1 MLSILIW
8 LPVLGA
14 LVISFF
20 PGTISAPKTRQLAL
34 VIASILFGFS
44 VLLLR
49 NFDLNNGGMQFQELI
64 PWIPTLGINYTL
76 GVDGLSLPLVVLNAL
91 LTWIVIYTIPPQ
103 VDRARLYHAL
113 VFLVSAG
120 VYGSFVAQNLL
131 LFVFFYEL
139 ELIPLYL
146 LIAIWGSKKKE
157 YAAMKFLIYTAVSG
171 VLILGGFLALG
182 WLSHSASFDLKD
194 INTAALPVAAQITI
208 LAALLIGFGIKTP
221 LVPFHT
227 WLPDAY
233 VESSTP
239 VVILLGGILA
249 KLGAYG
255 LVRFCLALFPEAW
268 VSLAPILATWA
279 VVSVMYG
286 ALAAIAQ
293 KDIKR
298 MVAYSSIGHMGYV
311 LFGLAAF
318 TPLSI
323 LGAVCQMVSHGFIL
337 AILFYLVG
345 NIEDKVGTRE
355 LDVLN
360 GLMSPIRGLPFTSA
374 ALVLA
379 GMASAGIPGLVGFIS
394 EFLVFQGSFT
404 AFPVQTILCI
414 VASGLTAV
422 YFVILLNRTCFGKL
436 DNKTAYYGQT
446 TVVERVPAYILAG
459 IIFFLGVQPSWL
471 VRWSEKTT
479 ANFSASAT
487 AYLEP
492 AIATTSPWGSDLVFP
507 ATKQITQPVMPVIT
521 GVTDTPEFAEIVEVL
536 DIAPQLEILPSLNS
550 PEIIDVTNITKINDS
565 LISS

>member
-20 PGTISAPKTRQLAL
+20 PGTISAPKTRQIAL
-34 VIASILFGFS
+34 VIASVLFGFS
-44 VLLLR
+44 VLLLKD
-49 NFDLNNGGMQFQELI
+49 FDLNNGGMQFTEFM

-76 GVDGLSLPLVVLNAL
+76 GIDGLSLPLVVLNAL
-91 LTWIVIYTIPPQ
+91 LTWIVIYTIPPE

-146 LIAIWGSKKKE
+146 LIAIWGSQKKE

-171 VLILGGFLALG
+171 VLILGAFLALG
-182 WLSHSASFDLKD
+182 WLSHSASFDLRD
-194 INTAALPVAAQITI
+194 INTATLPVAAQITI
-208 LAALLIGFGIKTP
+208 LVTLLIGFAIKTP

-249 KLGAYG
+249 KLGTYG
-255 LVRFCLALFPEAW
+255 LVRFCLVLFPEAW
-268 VSLAPILATWA
+268 VSLAPLLATWA
-279 VVSVMYG
+279 VISVMYG

-374 ALVLA
+374 ILVLA
-379 GMASAGIPGLVGFIS
+379 GMASAGIPGLVGFIA

-404 AFPVQTILCI
+404 TFPVQTILCI

-436 DNKTAYYGQT
+436 DNETAYYGQT
-446 TVVERVPAYILAG
+446 TVLERVPAFILAG
-459 IIFFLGVQPSWL
+459 IILFLGVQPSWL

-479 ANFSASAT
+479 ANFSASTT

-492 AIATTSPWGSDLVFP
+492 SIATTSPWGNDLVFP
-507 ATKQITQPVMPVIT
+507 AMKQATQPAIEVVKIVANPPDFT
-521 GVTDTPEFAEIVEVL
+521 EIVEVL
-536 DIAPQLEILPSLNS
+536 DSTPIAKIPNTPHL
-550 PEIIDVTNITKINDS
+550 PEITDVINITNINDS
-565 LISS
+565 LIPS